1 MQARWDMCLSEP
13 FSVSNGVR
21 QGSVISP
28 HLFAVY
34 LDGLLLELCNS
45 GVGCYWGCSFAG
57 GFSYADNMVFYWLRL
72 RLH

>member
-1 MQARWDMCLSEP
+1 M
-13 FSVSNGVR
+13 SNGVR
-21 QGSVISP
+21 QGSAISP

-34 LDGLLLELCNS
+34 LDGLLLELCYS

-57 GFSYADNMVFYWLRL
+57 GFSYADNMVFYSLRP